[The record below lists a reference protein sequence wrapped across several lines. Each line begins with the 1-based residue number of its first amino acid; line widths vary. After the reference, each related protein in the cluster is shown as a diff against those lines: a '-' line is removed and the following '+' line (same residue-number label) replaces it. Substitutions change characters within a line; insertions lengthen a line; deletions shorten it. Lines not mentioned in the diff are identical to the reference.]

1 MLDIATSFDNQKH
14 DNVGKFAFQDM
25 QKWQR
30 LTFRVMPFIMTSV
43 NTGKVKNRAVIR

>member
-25 QKWQR
+25 QK
-30 LTFRVMPFIMTSV
+30 
-43 NTGKVKNRAVIR
+43 